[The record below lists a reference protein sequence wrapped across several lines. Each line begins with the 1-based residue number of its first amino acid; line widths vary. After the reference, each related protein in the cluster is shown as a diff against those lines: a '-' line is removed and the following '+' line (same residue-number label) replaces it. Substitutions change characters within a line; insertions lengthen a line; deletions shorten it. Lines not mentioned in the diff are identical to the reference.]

1 MTSTTNTE
9 RTRQWDRWWVTIL
22 FTITS
27 AVFGAGAATMAL
39 RKDIEHHCE
48 IDTRQDAT
56 IGALQARLETIHETF
71 TVKIHTLDTG
81 QAIILEQLR
90 EIRATQERMDRN
102 IEKLANGKA
111 RELGLEK

>member
-1 MTSTTNTE
+1 MGNPPIRE
-9 RTRQWDRWWVTIL
+9 RQWDRWWVTIL
-22 FTITS
+22 FTVAS
-27 AVFGAGAATMAL
+27 AVFGGGAATMAL
-39 RKDIEHHCE
+39 RKDIEHHSE
-48 IDTRQDAT
+48 IDTRQDAA
-56 IGALQARLETIHETF
+56 IAAVQARQEAIRETF

-90 EIRATQERMDRN
+90 EIRATQDRMDRN

>member
-1 MTSTTNTE
+1 MVSTTE
-9 RTRQWDRWWVTIL
+9 KTRQWDRWWVTTL
-22 FTITS
+22 FALAS

-56 IGALQARLETIHETF
+56 IAALQAKVEAIRETF

>member
-1 MTSTTNTE
+1 MVNVSTE
-9 RTRQWDRWWVTIL
+9 RSRQWDRWWVTIL
-22 FTITS
+22 FTLAS

-39 RKDIEHHCE
+39 RKDIEHHSE
-48 IDTRQDAT
+48 IDARQDAALA
-56 IGALQARLETIHETF
+56 ALQVKLETLRETF

-90 EIRATQERMDRN
+90 EIRAAQDRMDRN